1 MIKKCIYTVLW
12 ALGMFLLFLALLL
25 TWIHHDIRKGREAAK
40 DDSSPVIYPVRQ
52 SNFELFT
59 EWDTFYPQFARDI
72 EQAKEYVYIHFFS
85 IGSGEASDQYFDLL
99 KKKAKEGVQVYY
111 SVDRAGSLKG
121 NRAWFKKLEEAG
133 VHVTY
138 SNDPHFPHIWYTIQ
152 HRNHRRI
159 AIMDGKVAY
168 TGGMNVGEK
177 YTKSSWHDY
186 QLRMTGEGIQDFEK
200 QFCHDWK
207 INTGESPPLHTVRAS
222 AGVTPHYLKSYSSG
236 YEVVNDLIQAFHSA
250 KVDIIIATP
259 YFIPDNEDF
268 MDALKKAKKRGVEIT
283 IMWPKHS
290 DGLML
295 TQAAYPFVKEA
306 LKNGM
311 NVYQYEKGIFHG
323 KLVLIDRKYPL
334 IGTVN
339 IDSRSLRL
347 NDEMTLFMDDSP
359 FTDRIINQV
368 ERDLDDSSKI
378 TLDYFKKLSTKDKI
392 LMKIAKCVDYYL

>member
-1 MIKKCIYTVLW
+1 MFKKFIYTVLW
-12 ALGMFLLFLALLL
+12 TLGILLVFFGLLL
-25 TWIHHDIRKGREAAK
+25 TWIHQDIRNGREAAK
-40 DDSSPVIYPVRQ
+40 EDSKPVVYPIRQ
-52 SNFELFT
+52 SEFKLYTDWES
-59 EWDTFYPQFARDI
+59 FYPRFAKDI
-72 EQAKEYVYIHFFS
+72 ENAKEYVYIHFFS
-85 IGSGEASDQYFDLL
+85 IGSGKASHQYFDLL
-99 KKKAKEGVQVYY
+99 KRKAKEGVQVYY

-121 NRAWFKKLEEAG
+121 NRQWFKELEKAG

-138 SNDPHFPHIWYTIQ
+138 SNEPHFPHIWYTIQ

-207 INTGESPPLHTVRAS
+207 HNTGQSPPFHSARAGS
-222 AGVTPHYLKSYSSG
+222 GTTSHYLKSYSSG
-236 YEVVNDLIQAFHSA
+236 YEVVEDLIAAFDA
-250 KVDIIIATP
+250 AEKDIIIATP
-259 YFIPDNEDF
+259 YFIPDNERF
-268 MDALKKAKKRGVEIT
+268 MDSLKAAKKRGVEIT

-311 NVYQYEKGIFHG
+311 KVYQYEKGIFHG
-323 KLVLIDRKYPL
+323 KLVLIDRKYPI

-339 IDSRSLRL
+339 IDSRSFRL
-347 NDEMTLFMDDSP
+347 NDEMTLFMDESP
-359 FTDRIINQV
+359 FTDVVMKQV
-368 ERDLDDSSKI
+368 EKDLDDSSRI

-392 LMKIAKCVDYYL
+392 LMKIAKYAHYYL

>member
-1 MIKKCIYTVLW
+1 MFKKFIYTVLW
-12 ALGMFLLFLALLL
+12 TLGILLVFFGLLL
-25 TWIHHDIRKGREAAK
+25 TWVHQDIRNGREAAK
-40 DDSSPVIYPVRQ
+40 DDSKPVVYPIRK
-52 SNFELFT
+52 SEFKLYT
-59 EWDTFYPQFARDI
+59 DWDAFYPRFAKDI
-72 EQAKEYVYIHFFS
+72 ENAKEYVYIHFFS
-85 IGSGEASDQYFDLL
+85 IGSGKASRQYFDLL
-99 KKKAKEGVQVYY
+99 KRKAKEGVQVYY

-121 NRAWFKKLEEAG
+121 NRQWFKELEKAG

-138 SNDPHFPHIWYTIQ
+138 SNEPHFPHIWYTIQ

-207 INTGESPPLHTVRAS
+207 HNTGQSPPIHAARAES
-222 AGVTPHYLKSYSSG
+222 GTTSHYLKSYSSG
-236 YEVVNDLIQAFHSA
+236 YEVVDDLIEAFDA
-250 KVDIIIATP
+250 AEKDIIIATP
-259 YFIPDNEDF
+259 YFIPDNERF
-268 MDALKKAKKRGVEIT
+268 MDSLKAAKKRGVEIT

-311 NVYQYEKGIFHG
+311 KVYQYEKGIFHG
-323 KLVLIDRKYPL
+323 KLVMIDRKYPI

-339 IDSRSLRL
+339 IDSRSFRL
-347 NDEMTLFMDDSP
+347 NDEMSLFMDESP
-359 FTDRIINQV
+359 FTDVIMKQV
-368 ERDLDDSSKI
+368 EKDLDDSSRI
-378 TLDYFKKLSTKDKI
+378 TLDYFEKLSTKDKI
-392 LMKIAKCVDYYL
+392 LMKIAKYTHYYL